1 MDVYNSMAGVVDSTV
16 TNNMFSKV
24 NPLDAVAAAKGL
36 LHLQGCRGGFPALK
50 VKTINMKFRHCFDM
64 L

>member
-1 MDVYNSMAGVVDSTV
+1 MAGVVDSTV

-24 NPLDAVAAAKGL
+24 NPLDAVAAPKGFYTFK
-36 LHLQGCRGGFPALK
+36 GCRGGFPALK